1 MYSSSMGSPTL
12 LYPHR
17 ETHTQLLGYRSQ
29 QGGGKQ
35 MGTALCCRESPS
47 HWEPAQV
54 CYKALTSAKPTGKK
68 ATGHMTALPRPGLT
82 VP

>member
-1 MYSSSMGSPTL
+1 
-12 LYPHR
+12 
-17 ETHTQLLGYRSQ
+17 
-29 QGGGKQ
+29 

-54 CYKALTSAKPTGKK
+54 CYKALTSAKPTGRK
-68 ATGHMTALPRPGLT
+68 AHGHMTALPRPGLT